1 MDGFTSGSC
10 FAAIRHPEPAVPKLN
25 QVQSFNLEPRGTP
38 REQKLELQER
48 QRNREK
54 SKNEKKN
61 ERKVSQGHKVK
72 EEEEKDAES
81 ERQRQST
88 STTRCARANDSGVYM
103 PSFFWLRA
111 WARGPSK
118 VIEIQADNG
127 DWYAPH

>member
-72 EEEEKDAES
+72 EEEEKDADS

-88 STTRCARANDSGVYM
+88 EHRVFDFHNEMCEG
-103 PSFFWLRA
+103 
-111 WARGPSK
+111 
-118 VIEIQADNG
+118 Q
-127 DWYAPH
+127 

>member
-25 QVQSFNLEPRGTP
+25 QVPSFNLEPRGTP
-38 REQKLELQER
+38 REEKLEPQER

-72 EEEEKDAES
+72 EEEEKDADS

-88 STTRCARANDSGVYM
+88 EHRVFDFHNEMCEG
-103 PSFFWLRA
+103 
-111 WARGPSK
+111 
-118 VIEIQADNG
+118 Q
-127 DWYAPH
+127 

>member
-25 QVQSFNLEPRGTP
+25 QVPSFNLEPRGTP
-38 REQKLELQER
+38 REEKLEPQER

-72 EEEEKDAES
+72 EEEKASQGHKGKGEEEKDADS

-88 STTRCARANDSGVYM
+88 SPFANGTFAENTLV
-103 PSFFWLRA
+103 A
-111 WARGPSK
+111 A
-118 VIEIQADNG
+118 A
-127 DWYAPH
+127 